1 MFLKKSY
8 LRLTSTPAVIKF
20 SITGK
25 CSRSHVTVTCND
37 VRYYV
42 LLKLMSAPAFKISST
57 TFKIPCVHVQAAKV
71 VSFFLCS
78 ILTSA
83 PIKLKTAKVQA
94 NASKYYSWRHYDTFY
109 FLYLFTNRSQRFR
122 KYGSFHVMPKSF
134 TPFRLKAAFVFTMY
148 VSLKCSTLFALSFLD
163 VHISISM

>member
-1 MFLKKSY
+1 MTY
-8 LRLTSTPAVIKF
+8 
-20 SITGK
+20 
-25 CSRSHVTVTCND
+25 VTMSCLNWCQLQ
-37 VRYYV
+37 
-42 LLKLMSAPAFKISST
+42 LLKSHQLHSKFHAYMYRQQKWW
-57 TFKIPCVHVQAAKV
+57 V
-71 VSFFLCS
+71 FFLCS

-122 KYGSFHVMPKSF
+122 KYGSFHFMPKSF

-148 VSLKCSTLFALSFLD
+148 VTLKCSTLFALSFLD